1 MSAATA
7 EDAMLLTELWLS
19 FASVMRSYAA
29 VGDSAA
35 EIASTQDSIIAIS
48 GAAQLAMYVDPQSG
62 AGNWHIQRDGV
73 TTAQGAFVL
82 LPEGR
87 IELDGRPLD
96 LDHAAIDFVALVKQA
111 GNEP

>member
-1 MSAATA
+1 
-7 EDAMLLTELWLS
+7 MLLTELWLS

-29 VGDSAA
+29 AGSPTAGVAVM
-35 EIASTQDSIIAIS
+35 EDSIVVIS
-48 GAAQLAMYVDPQSG
+48 GAAQLAMYVDPRSG
-62 AGNWHIQRDGV
+62 AGNWQLQREGA
-73 TTAQGAFVL
+73 TTVKGTFAL

-87 IELDGRPLD
+87 IEVEGRALD

>member
-7 EDAMLLTELWLS
+7 EETMLLTELWLS
-19 FASVMRSYAA
+19 FASVTRSYAA
-29 VGDSAA
+29 AA
-35 EIASTQDSIIAIS
+35 GPATEVTATENSILVIS
-48 GAAQLAMYVDPQSG
+48 GAAQLAMTLDPQSG
-62 AGNWHIQRDGV
+62 TGNWHIQRAGA
-73 TTAQGAFVL
+73 TTAEGAFAL

-87 IELDGRPLD
+87 IELEGRALD